1 MEKRR
6 KEGKQIASFN
16 AGPEK
21 FEAKNTIAPKRWRK
35 MKGERRMV
43 RTLKMGWIL
52 LGSIVLVVCVMM
64 VGAVLNVL
72 NPDRWNPEEKSTLNV
87 YELPVPD
94 EAALPKLAEE
104 AESVFIGQ
112 PIAVAR
118 AFAKAESVE
127 ARLSWFVIRR
137 RSENGS
143 KDIRSKRFPKIRL
156 ELNLWTWDRW
166 CEAVSNLQSGVRQ
179 RGRAANFGARHA
191 GWIKGHWDSYARDGS
206 ATWEDF
212 TSGKVEEATFR
223 VFVNKGDY
231 FNFDYSDEEK
241 WRCYRMISPE
251 MPDGIYGFV
260 EAYSETAIAIA
271 EALRDKGRGLE
282 RMILTVR
289 ADNTESLARRQLRIV
304 SWSHGAGWKILE
316 LLTDARDRSSKTQ

>member
-6 KEGKQIASFN
+6 KEGKHVASFN

-35 MKGERRMV
+35 IKGERRTV
-43 RTLKMGWIL
+43 RTLKMRWIL
-52 LGSIVLVVCVMM
+52 LGAIVLVICVMM
-64 VGAVLNVL
+64 VGAVLHVL
-72 NPDRWNPEEKSTLNV
+72 DPDRWNPEEKSTLNV
-87 YELPVPD
+87 YELPAPD
-94 EAALPKLAEE
+94 EAVLPKLAEE
-104 AESVFIGQ
+104 AESVFVGQ

-118 AFAKAESVE
+118 AFAEAEVLE
-127 ARLSWFVIRR
+127 ARLALVRHPDAVKKRLERYPEQAISEIPTGIQAAGLGTDGEKQYPIFKAEF
-137 RSENGS
+137 ENG
-143 KDIRSKRFPKIRL
+143 DARL
-156 ELNLWTWDRW
+156 IAVLATPDGLKVDWD
-166 CEAVSNLQSGVRQ
+166 C
-179 RGRAANFGARHA
+179 
-191 GWIKGHWDSYARDGS
+191 YARDGS
-206 ATWEDF
+206 ATWENF
-212 TSGKVEEATFR
+212 ASGKVDEATFR

-271 EALRDKGRGLE
+271 EALRDKSRGLE

-289 ADNTESLARRQLRIV
+289 ADNPDSLARRQIRIV
-304 SWSHGAGWKILE
+304 SVESRGWVE
-316 LLTDARDRSSKTQ
+316 DP